1 MMPHNPPLWFLYCMI
16 CLEWL
21 YYGISHLSKQWYK
34 WGVVVLLSICG
45 SVMAVLGHKW
55 IWNLSLA
62 MIVLPLYAIAAEY
75 GAQIKAWAK
84 DFSTSSLF
92 GILVLSMVGLGV
104 GYVINGYVSL
114 AKNCIGNPFLYYIT
128 IVSVVGFGL
137 SISLLIE
144 KTHMQLRLLPFIGQN
159 TLLILCTHMPTFG
172 IIKGI
177 ALICHVS
184 LDFFES
190 TAGCLCLW
198 IGSFVILLP
207 AAYVLN
213 RFCPVLVGK
222 KRISL

>member
-34 WGVVVLLSICG
+34 WGVVVLLSVFGC
-45 SVMAVLGHKW
+45 VMAVLGHKW

-62 MIVLPLYAIAAEY
+62 MIVLPLYMIAAEY
-75 GAQIKAWAK
+75 RTSIITWAK
-84 DFSTSSLF
+84 NASTALLSDL
-92 GILVLSMVGLGV
+92 LVLSVAGIGA
-104 GYVINGYVSL
+104 GYIFNGHVAL
-114 AKNCIGNPFLYYIT
+114 ADNCIGNPGLYYVT
-128 IVSVVGFGL
+128 IVSVVGLLL
-137 SISLLIE
+137 SVSLLIE
-144 KTHMQLRLLPFIGQN
+144 KTHIRLRLLLLIGQN

-184 LDFFES
+184 LDFFKS

>member
-1 MMPHNPPLWFLYCMI
+1 MV
-16 CLEWL
+16 E
-21 YYGISHLSKQWYK
+21 
-34 WGVVVLLSICG
+34 
-45 SVMAVLGHKW
+45 
-55 IWNLSLA
+55 
-62 MIVLPLYAIAAEY
+62 
-75 GAQIKAWAK
+75 
-84 DFSTSSLF
+84 SSLF
-92 GILVLSMVGLGV
+92 E
-104 GYVINGYVSL
+104 VSSAL

-128 IVSVVGFGL
+128 IVSVVGFWL

-190 TAGCLCLW
+190 TGGCLCLW

-222 KRISL
+222 KRISLWWVSWTLRGFWLGWRRRWSRMWRSSRAVFVRRAFAYRGAQPR